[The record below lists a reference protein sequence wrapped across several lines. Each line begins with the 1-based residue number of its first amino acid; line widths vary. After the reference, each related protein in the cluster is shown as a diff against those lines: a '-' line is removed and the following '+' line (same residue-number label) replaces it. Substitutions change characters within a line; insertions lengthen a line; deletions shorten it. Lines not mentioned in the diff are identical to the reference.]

1 MKDGQIMNIIVWLIF
16 GALAGWVASML
27 MGTDGRQG
35 IIGNIIVGIV
45 GAFIGGYAMQLIG
58 KTGVDGFN
66 IKSFIVAVIGAVI
79 LLFVYK
85 AIRGKS

>member
-1 MKDGQIMNIIVWLIF
+1 MNIIVWLIF
-16 GALAGWVASML
+16 GALAGWVASKL
-27 MGTDGRQG
+27 MGTDGQQG
-35 IIGNIIVGIV
+35 IIANIVVGIV
-45 GAFIGGYAMQLIG
+45 GAFVGGFAMQLIG

-66 IKSFIVAVIGAVI
+66 IKSFIVAVLGAVV